1 MMSVDFKGEIRE
13 YERKNKWDRSTF
25 LEEAGVYVESD
36 GWYILRP
43 AGSIS
48 TQAGSLETITCLS
61 LHPRREVSDGL
72 ALTRE

>member
-1 MMSVDFKGEIRE
+1 MSRVM
-13 YERKNKWDRSTF
+13 
-25 LEEAGVYVESD
+25 D
-36 GWYILRP
+36 GILRS

-72 ALTRE
+72 ALSHGQRSLVPTILGFLYFIFIKKKQKKLST